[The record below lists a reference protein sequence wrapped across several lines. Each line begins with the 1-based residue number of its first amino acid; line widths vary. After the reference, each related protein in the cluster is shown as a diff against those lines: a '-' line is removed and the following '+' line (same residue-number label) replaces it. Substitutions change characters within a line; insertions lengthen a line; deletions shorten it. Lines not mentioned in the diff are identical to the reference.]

1 MQLNYECIR
10 ALLLYFE
17 NNLKLKHNGLP
28 EGLKMNHINL
38 ANEFPSFTHED
49 IYYSLRKLVE
59 ADYIRVRDKNV
70 APRVMIVDEI
80 TIEGHEFLEAS
91 KNETV
96 WKKTIDFVK
105 SKGGGIALEV
115 LKQVLIQFAKDLFL
129 K

>member
-17 NNLKLKHNGLP
+17 KNLKLKHNGLP
-28 EGLKMNHINL
+28 EGLKIRHIDF
-38 ANEFPSFTHED
+38 ANELPSFSLDD
-49 IYYSLRKLVE
+49 IYYSIRKLIE
-59 ADYIRVRDKNV
+59 ANYIRVRNKNV

-91 KNETV
+91 KNETI
-96 WKKTIDFVK
+96 WKKALEFVK
-105 SKGGGIALEV
+105 SKGGGIALDV
-115 LKQVLIQFAKDLFL
+115 LKQLLVKFSVDLFL